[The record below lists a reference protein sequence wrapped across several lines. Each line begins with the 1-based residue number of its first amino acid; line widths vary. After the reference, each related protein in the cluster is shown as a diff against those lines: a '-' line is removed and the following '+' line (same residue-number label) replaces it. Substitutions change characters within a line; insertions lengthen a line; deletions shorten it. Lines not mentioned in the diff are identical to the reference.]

1 MSAPIGKVDLNRYGT
16 SRPKLEQDDFEGDFT
31 IVTIATV
38 EEAEVDDDEKEGGKR
53 QSLVLTFNETGDK
66 SLWLNVTQLKHLIA
80 QMGDDARKWL
90 GQKIP
95 VEKVKASFK
104 GKSFD
109 KVYVMDADG
118 WDNAFKAAKVK
129 RTAASIGKAG
139 AKR

>member
-1 MSAPIGKVDLNRYGT
+1 MTVGKINLNDYGT

-31 IVTIATV
+31 ILTVATV
-38 EEAEVDDDEKEGGKR
+38 EEVEVDDEEKEGGKR
-53 QSLVLTFNETGDK
+53 KSLVLTFNETGDK
-66 SLWLNVTQLKHLIA
+66 ALWLNVTQLKHLVA
-80 QMGDDARKWL
+80 QLSDDARKWL

-104 GKSFD
+104 GKTHD

-118 WDNAFKAAKVK
+118 WDDAFKQAKVK
-129 RTAASIGKAG
+129 RTAASTGKAG